1 MTSRLRAAFFIPG
14 PMNHPHAHADGAV
27 TPARITD
34 LEIRMSTLEQ
44 QVASYHDELSRN
56 TQVTQKVESN
66 TAELIALMQ
75 FANTGISFFA
85 GLGRFLRRL
94 VIWLGPFITIGGVI
108 WAIAHGKWPEWPG
121 QS

>member
-1 MTSRLRAAFFIPG
+1 
-14 PMNHPHAHADGAV
+14 MNHPHAQADGAV
-27 TPARITD
+27 TPARISD
-34 LEIRMSTLEQ
+34 LENRMSTLEQ
-44 QVASYHDELSRN
+44 QVADYHAVCSEELSRN
-56 TQVTQKVESN
+56 TEVTQKVESN

-85 GLGRFLRRL
+85 GLGRFLRKL
-94 VIWLGPFITIGGVI
+94 VIWLGPFITIGAAL